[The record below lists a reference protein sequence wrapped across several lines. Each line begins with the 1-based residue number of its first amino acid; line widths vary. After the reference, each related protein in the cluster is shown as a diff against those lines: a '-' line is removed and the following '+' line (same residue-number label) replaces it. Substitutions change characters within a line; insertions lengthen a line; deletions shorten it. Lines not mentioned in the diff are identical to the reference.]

1 MLYVATVIKYKCVVH
16 WKLFIEGFG
25 PNIHHIG
32 GVKNIVAGTLSRF
45 PSTSINKYEPCTR
58 KSQCC
63 ANKLFTIGRVE
74 NNEYCFPLNL
84 LIVQREQQK

>member
-1 MLYVATVIKYKCVVH
+1 MLWQLILKD
-16 WKLFIEGFG
+16 FG
-25 PNIHHIG
+25 LNIQHIA
-32 GVKNIVAGTLSRF
+32 GVENIVAGTLSRF

-74 NNEYCFPLNL
+74 NNEYRFPLNL
-84 LIVQREQQK
+84 LIVQREQQKRTEK

>member
-1 MLYVATVIKYKCVVH
+1 MVYAATLSKSQRVML
-16 WKLFIEGFG
+16 WKLILKEFG
-25 PNIHHIG
+25 LNIQHIA
-32 GVKNIVAGTLSRF
+32 VVDNMVAGTLSRL
-45 PSTSINKYEPCTR
+45 PSTPINKYEPCTR